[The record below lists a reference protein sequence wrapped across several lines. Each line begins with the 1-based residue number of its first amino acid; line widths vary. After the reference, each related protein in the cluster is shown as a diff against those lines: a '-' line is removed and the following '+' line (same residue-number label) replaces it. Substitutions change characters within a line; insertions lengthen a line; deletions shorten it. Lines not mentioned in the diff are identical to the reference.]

1 MASQLNI
8 KAEEAY
14 TLATQLASLRGES
27 LTGAV
32 THALRQ
38 ALEREQQGLDEEAV
52 IAAIKGIAAEIRR
65 HMQHPLPASDH
76 AWLYDENGLPA

>member
-1 MASQLNI
+1 MGNQLNI

-27 LTGAV
+27 LTAAV

-38 ALEREQQGLDEEAV
+38 AVDREGQGLDEDAEV
-52 IAAIKGIAAEIRR
+52 EAIKGIAAEIRR

-76 AWLYDENGLPA
+76 GWLYDEDGLPA

>member
-27 LTGAV
+27 LTSAV

-38 ALEREQQGLDEEAV
+38 ALERQQQGLDEEAE
-52 IAAIKGIAAEIRR
+52 IAAIKEIAADIRR
-65 HMQHPLPASDH
+65 HMQHPLPGSDH
-76 AWLYDENGLPA
+76 GWLYDEDGLPA